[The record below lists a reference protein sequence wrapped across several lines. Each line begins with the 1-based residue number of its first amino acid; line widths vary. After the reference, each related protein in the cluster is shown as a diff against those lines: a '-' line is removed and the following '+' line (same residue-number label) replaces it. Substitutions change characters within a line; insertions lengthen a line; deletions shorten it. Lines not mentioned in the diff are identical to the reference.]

1 MKTIFLDIDGVLA
14 THKQYMMNRK
24 KFWDKNDI
32 AKDLRIPYPFDPKCV
47 KIFNEIL
54 DATGADIVLSS
65 DWKEHF
71 SLKDLDLIFKFNG
84 VNKSPI
90 DITTSEIASFGNQTM
105 NRAYQ
110 IGKYITDNDITNYVV
125 IDDLNVGKYMAITNE
140 EHKFVLTDNFEG
152 LKQLSIKN
160 KIINILN
167 NG

>member
-1 MKTIFLDIDGVLA
+1 MSKIIFLDIDGVLS

-54 DATGADIVLSS
+54 DSTGADIVLSS
-65 DWKEHF
+65 DWKYHWNL
-71 SLKDLDLIFKFNG
+71 SDLDTIFKFNG

-90 DITTSEIASFGNQTM
+90 DITINQDASMSNQTM

-110 IGKYITDNDITNYVV
+110 IGKYITDYGITNYVV
-125 IDDLNVGKYMAITNE
+125 IDDLNVGKYMQITNE
-140 EHKFVLTDNFEG
+140 EDKFVLTNDFEG
-152 LKQLSIKN
+152 LKQLGIKS
-160 KIINILN
+160 KILNILSS
-167 NG
+167 